1 MNVVVEQACFE
12 KLEVL
17 IDFIKD
23 IAIENN
29 FSEAETLDIILATEE
44 ILVNIISYA
53 YPKLKGDIK
62 IECDYINE
70 NNELLIIFTDDGI
83 KFDVM
88 SVDEPDI
95 DTPLEERKIGGMGVF
110 LVRNV
115 MDNVHYKRKNKK
127 NILTIS
133 KYNS

>member
-12 KLEVL
+12 KLEIL
-17 IDFIKD
+17 IDFIKE
-23 IAIENN
+23 IAIKNN
-29 FSEAETLDIILATEE
+29 FNEAETLDIVLATEE

-53 YPKLKGDIK
+53 YPKLKGKIK
-62 IECDYINE
+62 IECDYIDE
-70 NNELLIIFTDDGI
+70 NNELIIIFTDDGI

-88 SVDEPDI
+88 NVDEPDI
-95 DTPLEERKIGGMGVF
+95 NTPLEDRKIGGMGVF

-115 MDNVHYKRKNKK
+115 MDNVSYIRKKKK

-133 KYNS
+133 KINS

>member
-23 IAIENN
+23 IAIKNN
-29 FSEAETLDIILATEE
+29 FNEAETLDIVLATEE

-53 YPKLKGDIK
+53 YPKLKGEIK
-62 IECDYINE
+62 IECDYIPNS
-70 NNELLIIFTDDGI
+70 NQLIIIFTDDGI

-88 SVDEPDI
+88 GVDEPDI
-95 DTPLEERKIGGMGVF
+95 DTPLEDRKIGGMGVF

-115 MDNVHYKRKNKK
+115 MDNVHYIRKNKQ

-133 KYNS
+133 KFNS